1 MDVCRAMEVVVM
13 AGDAAMLELRLISFF
28 YVREKL
34 CYDVFILVGLSM

>member
-28 YVREKL
+28 FLMFMRNCVMMFL
-34 CYDVFILVGLSM
+34 F

>member
-28 YVREKL
+28 L
-34 CYDVFILVGLSM
+34 CS